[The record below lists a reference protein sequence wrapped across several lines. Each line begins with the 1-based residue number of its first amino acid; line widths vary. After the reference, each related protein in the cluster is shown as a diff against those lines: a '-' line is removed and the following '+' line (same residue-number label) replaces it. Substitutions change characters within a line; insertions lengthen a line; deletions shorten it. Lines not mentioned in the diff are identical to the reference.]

1 MAACSYVMEPK
12 LTGPITSNNV
22 CLTGG
27 ASGDMITNT
36 QKRSAVRPTRYA
48 RKSVFFAV
56 LPLFPQ
62 LSALPVCM
70 NWTSHAAQTYLRAL
84 TLYARFDLRQL
95 CDRALRSLIQL
106 KSTVLGWPHY
116 ETVGANHPS
125 KLEFVFSAAAA
136 DAARN
141 CVELRVN
148 TSMSMAQMAES
159 SSISRRIPM
168 LPKGLTA
175 PLAVLVS
182 QCEHTK
188 TLRKECRHR
197 IARSEEFLKE
207 YMQKAGNK
215 EPVDIQVAT
224 KYFPLPWR
232 LTSSSV
238 PDALRA
244 SLARLGLPR
253 ISLYQQH
260 WWVACHL
267 LCPYR
272 PGLGLNSLL
281 NDAYIDGLAQ
291 CKQQLYN
298 IGGGAPGAWSPY
310 AWGGQQELTL
320 KEKSSV
326 PTRPPSVKRTVSLE
340 S

>member
-106 KSTVLGWPHY
+106 KST
-116 ETVGANHPS
+116 
-125 KLEFVFSAAAA
+125 
-136 DAARN
+136 
-141 CVELRVN
+141 
-148 TSMSMAQMAES
+148 
-159 SSISRRIPM
+159 
-168 LPKGLTA
+168 
-175 PLAVLVS
+175 
-182 QCEHTK
+182 
-188 TLRKECRHR
+188 
-197 IARSEEFLKE
+197 SEEFLKE